1 MSDNEN
7 KVLRVRAWWVRAI
20 YTAASLYILITLF
33 LFTGSKY
40 FHPEIEFFAQLTRFM
55 FGGSFV
61 IFPVCA
67 IVLWFLNR
75 PCRTLHTTFQKKYLI
90 ASRIIFSVGCIP
102 ALIFA
107 SFISILAIDQCRN
120 TKRSTTTTPLTGGHK
135 LIVKQTISPGLTDAN
150 IKRTV
155 VIRWASGRIEALPFK
170 FDGIAQ
176 HTSNVLEA
184 GGHVLL
190 PAGRFLLYRPGTIAS
205 EQGTW
210 RIWNPPSQP
219 LYAFLRQYAQEHGD
233 VGITITSDQEPHG
246 EPITYIRYD
255 GMGYFASAER
265 VYMPHLIKSID
276 PTTLQ
281 IVMSLNKPIAPMPE
295 HLVFSAI
302 HTPSLTWE
310 FDEPATKTYKTRTSM
325 LNMPTANERTFTKT
339 PLDDFFIPT
348 RFSTLINTISLPTM
362 S

>member
-7 KVLRVRAWWVRAI
+7 KVLKTRAWWV
-20 YTAASLYILITLF
+20 
-33 LFTGSKY
+33 
-40 FHPEIEFFAQLTRFM
+40 
-55 FGGSFV
+55 
-61 IFPVCA
+61 
-67 IVLWFLNR
+67 
-75 PCRTLHTTFQKKYLI
+75 I
-90 ASRIIFSVGCIP
+90 ASRIIFSVACIP

-120 TKRSTTTTPLTGGHK
+120 TKRSTTMTPLMGGHK
-135 LIVKQTISPGLTDAN
+135 VIVKQTISPGFLDAN
-150 IKRTV
+150 VKRTV
-155 VIRWASGRIEALPFK
+155 AIRWASGCTEALPFK

-176 HTSNVLEA
+176 HMSNVLET

-210 RIWNPPSQP
+210 RIWNPPSQS

-265 VYMPHLIKSID
+265 AYMPHLIKAVD

-281 IVMSLNKPIAPMPE
+281 IVMALNNPIASMPE
-295 HLVFSAI
+295 YLVFSATR
-302 HTPSLTWE
+302 TPSLTWE
-310 FDEPATKTYKTRTSM
+310 FNESATRIYKNRTSM
-325 LNMPTANERTFTKT
+325 VYVPTVNELTFTEM
-339 PLDDFFIPT
+339 PPDDHYIPASFFIL
-348 RFSTLINTISLPTM
+348 FNTISLPII